1 MDALTRDGEPGVKF
15 IRIRGAREHNL
26 RGIDLDLPRDK
37 LIVVSGLSGSGKSSL
52 AFDTIFA
59 EGQRRYVE
67 SLSSYARQFLGRLD
81 KPDVDYIDGLSPAI
95 SIEQKTVHRN
105 PRSTVGT
112 VTEIYDYLRLLYARV
127 GHPHCHVCGAAI
139 EEQSVDEIVDAL
151 MDLEAGSRVI
161 LLAPVVSG
169 RKGEHRRVLDDA
181 KRAGFV
187 RVRVNGEIRSLD
199 DAIELD
205 KNRKHSLELVVDRV
219 VIRPQ
224 VQKRLAESVETALEL
239 ASGRVAAIVEAPRG
253 ARVAVPAGPHGMA
266 VPAGPHGIA
275 ISDGGPAPARRGAG
289 EAGNGTTAAG
299 EPRPGEPVLRQFS
312 QSSACSA
319 CGAAFPELEPRLF
332 SFNNPFGACTEC
344 SGLGVKMEFDPAL
357 VIPNPRLSFNEGAV
371 APYNPDA
378 AWHRSMFQSLAD
390 HFGFDLDTPFS
401 DLPPDVVNVLL
412 HGSGEQVEVHYR
424 NSRRSSSYR
433 YTTRY
438 RGILHDLRRRHRD
451 SSSQGVKDWLEQYM
465 RHHDCSSCGGTR
477 LRPEALAVTLDSDR
491 GPRNIDQVSRM
502 SVQDAGVFFAGV
514 RLTDTERQI
523 AAQILKEVRDRL
535 SFMASVGLE
544 YLTLDRRAA
553 SLSGGEA
560 QRIRLATQIGSAL
573 VGVLYILDE
582 PTIGLHQRDNERL
595 LNTLTHLRD
604 LGNTLIVVEHDEQ
617 TLRLADYIVDLG
629 PGAGVHGGRV
639 TAAGSLQEVLA
650 SRASLTAHY
659 LAGTR
664 TIEVPATRRRGNGN
678 RLRVVG
684 ATEHNLKNID
694 VELPLGTFS
703 VITGVSGSGKS
714 TLLSEV
720 LYPALANRVGRTR
733 AVAGAHRALCG
744 VEHVDKVINIDQSP
758 IGRTPRSNPATYVGL
773 FAPIRDLFAAL
784 PESKA
789 RGYKPGRFSFN
800 VKGGRCE
807 NCQGGGQIKI
817 EMHFLP
823 DVYVACDVCKG
834 RRYNRETL
842 DIRYKGRNIHDV
854 LEMTVEEAGEFFR
867 VIPAIARRLN
877 TLIAVGLTYVKL
889 GQSAL
894 TLSGGEAQRVKLA
907 LELSKRSTGKTVYLL
922 DEPTTGLHFDDVR
935 QLLEVLHLLV
945 EQGNTV
951 VLIEHNLDVVK
962 QADWIVDLGPEG
974 GDRGGRVIAAGT
986 PEQVAGTPASHTGRF
1001 LREVLGAVAD

>member
-1 MDALTRDGEPGVKF
+1 MKF

-26 RGIDLDLPRDK
+26 QGIDLDLPRDK

-151 MDLEAGSRVI
+151 MDLAEGSRVV

-169 RKGEHRRVLDDA
+169 RKGEHRRILDDA

-253 ARVAVPAGPHGMA
+253 ARLAVPAGQPAMA
-266 VPAGPHGIA
+266 A
-275 ISDGGPAPARRGAG
+275 GAG
-289 EAGNGTTAAG
+289 AEEGNGTAAAV
-299 EPRPGEPVLRQFS
+299 EREHRDPVLRQFS

-332 SFNNPFGACTEC
+332 SFNNPFGACPDC
-344 SGLGVKMEFDPAL
+344 SGLGVKMEFDPGL
-357 VIPNPRLSFNEGAV
+357 VIPNPRLSFNEGGV

-378 AWHRSMFQSLAD
+378 AWHRSVFQSLAD
-390 HFGFDLDTPFS
+390 HFGFNLDTPFS
-401 DLPPDVVNVLL
+401 DLAPDIVAVLL
-412 HGSGEQVEVHYR
+412 HGSGEQVEMHYR

-438 RGILHDLRRRHRD
+438 RGILHDLRRRYRD
-451 SSSQGVKDWLEQYM
+451 SASQGVKDWLEQYM
-465 RHHDCSSCGGTR
+465 RHHDCSSCGGAR
-477 LRPEALAVTLDSDR
+477 LRPEALAVTLEAAS
-491 GPRNIDQVSRM
+491 GPRTIDQVSRM
-502 SVQDAGVFFAGV
+502 SVQEAATFFGGV
-514 RLTDTERQI
+514 RLTETERHI

-595 LNTLTHLRD
+595 LNTLIHLRD
-604 LGNTLIVVEHDEQ
+604 LGNTVIVVEHDEQ
-617 TLRLADYIVDLG
+617 TLRIADYIVDLG

-659 LAGTR
+659 LTGTR
-664 TIEVPATRRRGNGN
+664 TIGVPAMRRAGNGH
-678 RLRVVG
+678 RLRVIG
-684 ATEHNLKNID
+684 ATEHNLKGID
-694 VELPLGTFS
+694 VDLPLGTFS

-714 TLLSEV
+714 TLLCEV

-733 AVAGAHRALCG
+733 MVAGAHRALEG

-773 FAPIRDLFAAL
+773 FAPIRDLFASL

-807 NCQGGGQIKI
+807 HCQGGGQIKI

-842 DIRYKGRNIHDV
+842 DVRYKGRNIHDV
-854 LEMTVEEAGEFFR
+854 LDMTVEEAGEFFR
-867 VIPAIARRLN
+867 VIPAVARRLE

-945 EQGNTV
+945 QQGNTV

-974 GDRGGRVIAAGT
+974 GHRGGRVIAAGT
-986 PEQVAGTPASHTGRF
+986 PEQVVSTPGSHTGRF

>member
-1 MDALTRDGEPGVKF
+1 MKY

-26 RGIDLDLPRDK
+26 KAIDLDLPRDR

-81 KPDVDYIDGLSPAI
+81 KPDVDYIEGLSPAI

-139 EEQSVDEIVDAL
+139 EEQSVDEIVDAMMAL
-151 MDLEAGSRVI
+151 AEGSRVV

-169 RKGEHRRVLDDA
+169 RKGEHRRILDDA
-181 KRAGFV
+181 KRSGFV
-187 RVRVNGEIRSLD
+187 RVRVDGEIRSLD
-199 DAIELD
+199 DPIELD
-205 KNRKHSLELVVDRV
+205 KNRKHTLELVVDRL
-219 VIRPQ
+219 VIRPP

-239 ASGRVAAIVEAPRG
+239 ASGRVAALIEAPRA
-253 ARVAVPAGPHGMA
+253 ARAAAPAGPGRMA
-266 VPAGPHGIA
+266 AAGGA
-275 ISDGGPAPARRGAG
+275 ASAVATAPADAPPRR
-289 EAGNGTTAAG
+289 
-299 EPRPGEPVLRQFS
+299 EPVQRQFS
-312 QSSACSA
+312 QSSACSS

-332 SFNNPFGACTEC
+332 SFNNPFGACPDC
-344 SGLGVKMEFDPAL
+344 SGLGVKMEFDADL
-357 VIPNPRLSFNEGAV
+357 VIPNRRLSFNQGGV
-371 APYNPDA
+371 APCNPGA
-378 AWHRSMFQSLAD
+378 AWHSSVFQSLAD
-390 HFGFDLDTPFS
+390 HFGFTLDTPIG
-401 DLPPDVVNVLL
+401 DLPAETLDVLL
-412 HGSGEQVEVHYR
+412 HGSDEQVEVHYR

-438 RGILHDLRRRHRD
+438 RGILHDLRRRYRD
-451 SSSQGVKDWLEQYM
+451 SASQGVKDWLEQYM
-465 RHHDCSSCGGTR
+465 RQHDCSSCGGTR
-477 LRPEALAVTLDSDR
+477 LRAEALAVTLGSDA
-491 GPRNIDQVSRM
+491 GARNIDEVSRM
-502 SVQDAGVFFAGV
+502 SVQEAAAFFAGV
-514 RLTDTERQI
+514 RLTEIERQI
-523 AAQILKEVRDRL
+523 AAQILKEVRERL

-553 SLSGGEA
+553 TLSGGEA

-595 LNTLTHLRD
+595 LDTLIHLRD

-617 TLRLADYIVDLG
+617 TLRIADYIVDLG

-639 TAAGSLQEVLA
+639 TAAGPLPEVLA
-650 SRASLTAHY
+650 SRESLTGRY
-659 LAGTR
+659 LAGDEH
-664 TIEVPATRRRGNGN
+664 IGVPARRRAGNGH
-678 RLRVVG
+678 RLRIVG
-684 ATEHNLKNID
+684 ASEHNLKEID
-694 VELPLGTFS
+694 VALPLGTFS

-714 TLLSEV
+714 TLLSDV
-720 LYPALANRVGRTR
+720 LYPALANRVGRSR
-733 AVAGAHRALCG
+733 MVAGAHRGIEG

-773 FAPIRDLFAAL
+773 FGPIRDLFASL

-807 NCQGGGQIKI
+807 HCQGGGQIKI

-842 DIRYKGRNIHDV
+842 DVRYKGRNIHDV
-854 LEMTVEEAGEFFR
+854 LEMTVEEAGDFFR
-867 VIPAIARRLN
+867 VIPAVARRLE

-907 LELSKRSTGKTVYLL
+907 LELSRRSTGKTVYLL
-922 DEPTTGLHFDDVR
+922 DEPTTGLHFADVR

-962 QADWIVDLGPEG
+962 QADWILDLGPEG
-974 GDRGGRVIAAGT
+974 GHRGGRVVAAGT
-986 PEQVAGTPASHTGRF
+986 PEQVASAPDSHTGAF
-1001 LREVLGAVAD
+1001 LRDVLGACRIAAGT